1 MMLDAIRASGGC
13 AIAGREN
20 RILHWMRQAA
30 GLEGIS
36 LCPEAAVCLDCLET
50 LCAEGGIQP
59 DEEVVVFNTGA
70 SQKYPEIVPLA
81 LPRLDKD
88 RPIHYESLSEQALP
102 V

>member
-1 MMLDAIRASGGC
+1 MLDAIRASGGR

-36 LCPEAAVCLDCLET
+36 LCPETAVCLDCLEMM
-50 LCAEGGIQP
+50 AAAGAIRP
-59 DEEVVVFNTGA
+59 DDEVVVFNTGA

-88 RPIHYESLSEQALP
+88 RPVHYESLSK
-102 V
+102 